1 VPINYDLLDEGD
13 TLNAA
18 SLNSRV
24 ASLQTGV
31 NDLTKDDLAEQALR
45 SEHLSSL
52 VKSDNMILHGAVT
65 GMMKASPTPDLT
77 TNTYGNTIASSA
89 GPVRTVVRAGP
100 GGSIQGYSVISARL
114 AGVAPPLPFP
124 GNVLDCDISFSP
136 SVNVVSATSP
146 AAGFSDTTYCTGLL
160 VRLNVSLINFPYTGQ
175 GHFNAQGVVVGI
187 AWEAD
192 GALGTY
198 NFLEQS
204 ETGIGATDASS
215 QADMINF
222 SDISTSALITSADT
236 GGALVARVS
245 GVIAT
250 IDGYNVTIREWN
262 MSIIP
267 IFGGTL

>member
-1 VPINYDLLDEGD
+1 MPINYDLLDEGD
-13 TLNAA
+13 TLNSA

-24 ASLQTGV
+24 SSLQTGV

-52 VKSDNMILHGAVT
+52 VKSDNMILYGTTT
-65 GMMKASPTPDLT
+65 GMMKVSPTPDVT
-77 TNTYGNTIASSA
+77 TPSYTNSIDSSG

-100 GGSIQGYSVISARL
+100 GLFVQGYSVISSRAV
-114 AGVAPPLPFP
+114 GVAPPLAFP
-124 GNVLDCDISFSP
+124 GVAEDCDISFSP

-160 VRLNVSLINFPYTGQ
+160 VRLNVSLIDFSLGGGNF
-175 GHFNAQGVVVGI
+175 QGVVVGI

-192 GALGTY
+192 GTLGTY

-204 ETGIGATDASS
+204 ETGVGAEPNAKQD
-215 QADMINF
+215 QMINF
-222 SDISTSALITSADT
+222 SDVSTSALITSEDT
-236 GGALVARVS
+236 GGSLVARVS

-250 IDGYNVTIREWN
+250 INGSNVAIREWN

-267 IFGGTL
+267 IFGGAL

>member
-1 VPINYDLLDEGD
+1 
-13 TLNAA
+13 
-18 SLNSRV
+18 
-24 ASLQTGV
+24 
-31 NDLTKDDLAEQALR
+31 
-45 SEHLSSL
+45 
-52 VKSDNMILHGAVT
+52 
-65 GMMKASPTPDLT
+65 
-77 TNTYGNTIASSA
+77 
-89 GPVRTVVRAGP
+89 
-100 GGSIQGYSVISARL
+100 
-114 AGVAPPLPFP
+114 VAPPLPFP